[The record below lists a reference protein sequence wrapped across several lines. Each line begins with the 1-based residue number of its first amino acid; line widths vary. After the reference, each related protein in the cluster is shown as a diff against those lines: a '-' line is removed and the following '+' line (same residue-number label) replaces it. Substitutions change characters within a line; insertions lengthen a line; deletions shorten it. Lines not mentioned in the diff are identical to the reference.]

1 MLSLVKTVKEK
12 NEDYICPV
20 AFNPFKKDQHSIH
33 GIKKKYLQLHFIA
46 GRHIFGLGRTY
57 QSVNTSNVDYSIEII
72 GVDADKAKYRFKVK
86 YFNQKIGYIRVKL
99 IFLLKFYFSKKTRLL
114 STLSLLISLFNLW
127 FSIQIWLFL
136 N

>member
-1 MLSLVKTVKEK
+1 MVALNFQTPDLGMQLNHVSRNNPLDFHWFIFQAKFSQYRGCGFVRKPEFMLSLVKTVKEK

-72 GVDADKAKYRFKVK
+72 GVDADKAKYRFKV
-86 YFNQKIGYIRVKL
+86 I
-99 IFLLKFYFSKKTRLL
+99 
-114 STLSLLISLFNLW
+114 
-127 FSIQIWLFL
+127 
-136 N
+136 

>member
-86 YFNQKIGYIRVKL
+86 SFNQKIGYIRVKL
-99 IFLLKFYFSKKTRLL
+99 FSLLKFYFSKKTRLL
-114 STLSLLISLFNLW
+114 STLSLLISLSNLW
-127 FSIQIWLFL
+127 FSIQIWLF
-136 N
+136 

>member
-99 IFLLKFYFSKKTRLL
+99 IFLLKFYFSKKTRQL

-127 FSIQIWLFL
+127 FSIQIWLF
-136 N
+136 